1 MGIVV
6 MLAIWIIIVGAI
18 IGALAGNIFKGER
31 PYSETTDYIVSIVA
45 TVITGLGDWY
55 ILPAINI
62 EGALRFVAALIEPPL
77 AALVVLWVMRYWK
90 RRQA

>member
-6 MLAIWIIIVGAI
+6 MLAIWIIIGVLIA
-18 IGALAGNIFKGER
+18 ALAPNIFKGER
-31 PYSETTDYIVSIVA
+31 PYSETADYIVSIVA

>member
-6 MLAIWIIIVGAI
+6 MLAIWVVLGVLIA
-18 IGALAGNIFKGER
+18 ALTPNIFKGER
-31 PYSETTDYIVSIVA
+31 PYGERADYIAAVIATIV
-45 TVITGLGDWY
+45 TGLGDWY
-55 ILPAINI
+55 ILPLINI
-62 EGALRFVAALIEPPL
+62 EGALRFVAALIEPIL

>member
-1 MGIVV
+1 MGLVV
-6 MLAIWIIIVGAI
+6 MLAIWVV
-18 IGALAGNIFKGER
+18 IGVLIAALAPNIFKGER
-31 PYSETTDYIVSIVA
+31 PYGDTTDYIVAIVA